1 MAYDEKLAD
10 RIREYLSVLPGLE
23 IEEKKMFSGMTFM
36 VNGKMC
42 VGVSHDD
49 LMIRFDPALTAELSE
64 KAGFR
69 QMVMKER
76 VYNGYGYIDASEL
89 GKNEEFVYWVE
100 LCLAYNQHAK
110 SSKKKKA

>member
-1 MAYDEKLAD
+1 MAYDTNLAD
-10 RIREYLSVLPGLE
+10 RIRAYLAPIPGLE

-49 LMIRFDPALTAELSE
+49 LMVRFDPALTDELSE
-64 KAGFR
+64 KIGFR

-76 VYNGYGYIDASEL
+76 VYKGYGYIDASQL
-89 GKNEEFVYWVE
+89 NKNEDFAYWVE

-110 SSKKKKA
+110 SAKKKG

>member
-1 MAYDEKLAD
+1 MAYDTTLAD
-10 RIREYLSVLPGLE
+10 RIREYLAVIPGLE

-49 LMIRFDPALTAELSE
+49 LMVRFDPELTAGLSE
-64 KAGFR
+64 KSGFR

-76 VYNGYGYIDASEL
+76 IYKGYGYVDPAQLS
-89 GKNEEFVYWVE
+89 KNEDFAWWVD
-100 LCLAYNQHAK
+100 LCLAYNRHAK
-110 SSKKKKA
+110 SAKKKTG